1 MTDESIDFDETARE
15 QQRQNELSTRRD
27 VWLTAGVMT
36 VLLPPFGTPFG
47 LLALLLA
54 RGSRAAIE
62 SKDFARAGSKI
73 DRCRLF
79 ALIGT
84 AIGLVVLLLAS
95 ASMIGTLFQLRRQM

>member
-1 MTDESIDFDETARE
+1 MTDESTDFDEIAR
-15 QQRQNELSTRRD
+15 QQQLLNELSTRRD
-27 VWLTAGVMT
+27 IWLTAAVMT
-36 VLLPPFGTPFG
+36 AVLTPFGTPFG

-62 SKDFARAGSKI
+62 RKDFAGAGSRI

-84 AIGLVVLLLAS
+84 VIGLVVLLLA
-95 ASMIGTLFQLRRQM
+95 AATMIGTLFQFRRQM